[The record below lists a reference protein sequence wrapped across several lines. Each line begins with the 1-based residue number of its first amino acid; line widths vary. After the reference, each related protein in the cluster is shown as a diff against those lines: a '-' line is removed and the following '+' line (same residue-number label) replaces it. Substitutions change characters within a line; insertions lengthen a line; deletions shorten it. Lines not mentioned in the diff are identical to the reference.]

1 MGACVSVNL
10 DVAGAVTFML
20 TGPEDMNIA
29 EGGASAMVMV
39 TASSA
44 VAADTELMLMRDGTS
59 TASMEDYS
67 VAPATIMAGETMA
80 KFEVTAVPDE
90 MMEDM
95 EMLTLFLVV
104 DDMQMSDESVSLYLW
119 DAAVPALPIVAQLLL
134 GGLLAVGG
142 YRRYRR
148 R

>member
-1 MGACVSVNL
+1 
-10 DVAGAVTFML
+10 
-20 TGPEDMNIA
+20 
-29 EGGASAMVMV
+29 MVMV

-44 VAADTELMLMRDGTS
+44 VAADTEVMLMRDGTS
-59 TASMEDYS
+59 TAGMDDYS
-67 VAPATIMAGETMA
+67 VEPMMIMAGETMA
-80 KFEVTAVPDE
+80 EFEVMATADD

-104 DDMQMSDESVSLYLW
+104 DDMQMSDSSVSLYLW
-119 DAAVPALPIVAQLLL
+119 DAAVPALPIIAQFLL